1 MKKKWLKKGG
11 ALLMASTMLLSV
23 FSGTMGTGI
32 TAYAS
37 ENQTTT
43 ADGSAI
49 AELAEEASPD
59 TSTDLSSVSGDN
71 AYMHEIKES
80 GSYYLSGNL
89 TSNED
94 KTFLHITGNIDVRID
109 LKGYDI
115 YLKYMGIMID
125 GGARVTI
132 TNSSNEGSII
142 EQGNVIQRLLDQTG
156 GSLTLENVTLVE
168 KQGESYNRA
177 IVYVKGGG
185 NLTVKKVKFD
195 SQGYC
200 ISLDNTGNID
210 IADSTFTVSSNLDG
224 GGNIIPTD
232 MTNLVG
238 NITISNST
246 FEWAKGGGI
255 GINTKEH
262 GSVDI
267 SGSTFNCASGIT
279 VTGGEVNVSDCQ
291 FEGTD
296 EYSLGSAIYMR
307 SVADKT
313 NK

>member
-59 TSTDLSSVSGDN
+59 TSTDLSSVSRDN

-125 GGARVTI
+125 GGAHVTI
-132 TNSSNEGSII
+132 TNSSNEESII

-177 IVYVKGGG
+177 IVYVKGG
-185 NLTVKKVKFD
+185 
-195 SQGYC
+195 
-200 ISLDNTGNID
+200 
-210 IADSTFTVSSNLDG
+210 
-224 GGNIIPTD
+224 
-232 MTNLVG
+232 
-238 NITISNST
+238 
-246 FEWAKGGGI
+246 
-255 GINTKEH
+255 
-262 GSVDI
+262 
-267 SGSTFNCASGIT
+267 
-279 VTGGEVNVSDCQ
+279 
-291 FEGTD
+291 
-296 EYSLGSAIYMR
+296 
-307 SVADKT
+307 
-313 NK
+313 